1 MKRRGRESGPYVQSL
16 DAGSHSRGTEMV
28 AGTVVGNEGEGRS
41 ETEAQGG
48 QVSCRTHS

>member
-1 MKRRGRESGPYVQSL
+1 MQSL
-16 DAGSHSRGTEMV
+16 DAGSHSRGTETV

-41 ETEAQGG
+41 GTAAQRG